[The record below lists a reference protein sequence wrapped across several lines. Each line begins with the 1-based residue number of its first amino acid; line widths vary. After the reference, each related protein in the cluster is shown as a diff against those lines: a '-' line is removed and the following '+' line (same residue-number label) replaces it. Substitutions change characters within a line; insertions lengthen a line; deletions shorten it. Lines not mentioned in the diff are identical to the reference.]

1 MKDESEVGMR
11 RWKLR
16 INTKINRVVLCWLLI
31 SLLFLSGCGAGGT
44 EQTGAK
50 EGIPQE
56 LTIARVGDVGTMN
69 PHLYDS
75 DMGAQTLVYEP
86 LVNLDK
92 EGNII
97 PCLAASWEFKDQGLS
112 LVFQLR
118 EDVKFSDGQD
128 FNAQAVKQN
137 FEAVLANAKRHSW
150 LPMIDNL
157 KSVEVTAPYTVVL
170 HLKSPYPF
178 TLLELTMVRPAR
190 FLSPGGFGENGIAF
204 AKPVG
209 TGPYILT
216 EYVKDERAVFVRN
229 DQYWGDKPK
238 LEKITIRPVPDSNVR
253 LNALLAGEVDLI
265 VGSGLSAVSYLDLKN
280 LQGKANLESNVE
292 MGDVAQFLLL
302 NPSAEFL
309 TDKAVREAICLAIDK
324 QEINQVAYEDMESVS
339 DTMFS
344 TKVPEILGQVK
355 GPGRDQEKAKQL
367 LAAAGWADS
376 NGDKFMDKDGK
387 TLEILCNIPSDAL
400 TTKTLAEVVQAQL
413 SEIGIKVK
421 ISSVESAVYY
431 ERKESGEFGIMPDIS
446 WGVQYD
452 PQSIYKSFRDVR
464 PFLGKIFQGEAGSL
478 FEQAL
483 LTMEPA
489 ERRAKFERIAD
500 IFMNEEFIVIPTTV
514 APNVAVYNKKVQGF
528 SFSAN
533 VWELSTG
540 LSKVEI
546 VK

>member
-1 MKDESEVGMR
+1 MKVKMKMKR
-11 RWKLR
+11 
-16 INTKINRVVLCWLLI
+16 NTVVLCWLLI
-31 SLLFLSGCGAGGT
+31 LSVLLLSGCMGGGT

-50 EGIPQE
+50 QGIPQE

-92 EGNII
+92 QGNII
-97 PCLAASWEFKDQGLS
+97 PCLATSWEFKDEGHS

-118 EDVKFSDGQD
+118 ENVKFSDGKE

-137 FEAVLANAKRHSW
+137 FAAILSNAKRHSW

-157 KSVEVTAPYTVVL
+157 KSVEAAAPYTIVM
-170 HLKSPYPF
+170 HLKNPYPF

-190 FLSPGGFGENGIAF
+190 FLSPGGFGANGIAF
-204 AKPVG
+204 EKPVG
-209 TGPYILT
+209 TGPYTLQ

-229 DQYWGDKPK
+229 ENYWGEKPK

-280 LQGKANLESNVE
+280 LQGKADLKTKVE

-324 QEINQVAYEDMESVS
+324 QEINQVAYENMESVS

-344 TKVPEILGQVK
+344 TKVPEILGKVK
-355 GPGRDQEKAKQL
+355 GPGRDQEKARQL
-367 LAAAGWADS
+367 LAAAGWKET
-376 NGDKFMDKDGK
+376 NGDKFIDKNGQ
-387 TLEILCNIPSDAL
+387 TLEIMCNIPSNSL

-413 SEIGIKVK
+413 AQIGIKVK

-483 LTMEPA
+483 LTMDPA

-514 APNVAVYNKKVQGF
+514 TPNVAVFNKKVQGF
-528 SFSAN
+528 DFSAN